1 MYKIT
6 NLVNNKIYI
15 GAHSTTN
22 LNDNYMGS
30 GKLIKLAINKYGI
43 NNFKKEI
50 LEFFNSV
57 EELYSREKE
66 VVNRDFVKRSDTY
79 NLIVGG
85 NGSWY
90 YANNFVNSNEFMV
103 KIGKLGN
110 KVFSN
115 KLNNDS
121 NFKNSWK
128 IKISKAKKNFYKNN
142 PEARFKNRYKH
153 DGFKHSEETKLK
165 MREIKKKN
173 PPVGDKNSQYGTMWI
188 CNLDLQINKKISKY
202 EQIPDG
208 WIKGRKVKNK

>member
-1 MYKIT
+1 LYKIT

-66 VVNRDFVKRSDTY
+66 VVNLDFVKRSDTY

-85 NGSWY
+85 TG
-90 YANNFVNSNEFMV
+90 
-103 KIGKLGN
+103 
-110 KVFSN
+110 
-115 KLNNDS
+115 
-121 NFKNSWK
+121 
-128 IKISKAKKNFYKNN
+128 
-142 PEARFKNRYKH
+142 
-153 DGFKHSEETKLK
+153 
-165 MREIKKKN
+165 
-173 PPVGDKNSQYGTMWI
+173 
-188 CNLDLQINKKISKY
+188 
-202 EQIPDG
+202 
-208 WIKGRKVKNK
+208 